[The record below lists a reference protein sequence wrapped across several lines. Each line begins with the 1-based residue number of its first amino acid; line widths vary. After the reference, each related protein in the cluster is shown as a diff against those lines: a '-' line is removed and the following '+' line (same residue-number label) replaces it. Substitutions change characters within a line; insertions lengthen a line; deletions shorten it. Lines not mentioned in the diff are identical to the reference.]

1 MIFFWIFCGFFFSIK
16 KELLNHLV
24 IYLIHD
30 LILKCKD
37 VCPTLKYSD
46 IDVSLIWLDRFVIL
60 PTFDL
65 WSCDHGENWKVKRQ
79 NLPNFIRLQQC
90 LFCCAL
96 LNSSNFKTRTQ
107 KFCFQNSFHYSIL
120 KFAYIFFTG
129 VIWQWFAR
137 VWSSLGS
144 HWMNMFVT

>member
-1 MIFFWIFCGFFFSIK
+1 MVLV
-16 KELLNHLV
+16 ELLAIICMYALF
-24 IYLIHD
+24 IYLIQ
-30 LILKCKD
+30 KCKD

-46 IDVSLIWLDRFVIL
+46 IDVSLIWQVCDFADFWLVK
-60 PTFDL
+60 L
-65 WSCDHGENWKVKRQ
+65 WLYGENWKVKRQ
-79 NLPNFIRLQQC
+79 NFPNFIRLQQC

-137 VWSSLGS
+137 VWSSLGF